1 MIEQVTLRANSLLI
15 YCDISSWIIVVD
27 SLKLFTWCYFGESF
41 GNLPE
46 LKAQIARRLNELLYE
61 IGLINRPTFNFSN
74 LKLIELNISCL
85 VLVK

>member
-27 SLKLFTWCYFGESF
+27 SLKLFTCYFGESF